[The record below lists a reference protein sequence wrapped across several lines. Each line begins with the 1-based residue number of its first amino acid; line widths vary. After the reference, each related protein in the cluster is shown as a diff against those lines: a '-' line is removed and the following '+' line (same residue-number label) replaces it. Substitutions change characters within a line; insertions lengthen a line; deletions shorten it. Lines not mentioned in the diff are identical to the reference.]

1 MANEKTARAIWE
13 GDLMSGSGRV
23 STGSGVLSDEG
34 MTWSAR
40 ADDAEGVSPE
50 ELIAAAHATCVSM
63 ALAHA
68 LAEEGHAPA
77 RLETEATATF
87 DKTEAG
93 FRFTAIKLAIEGE
106 VEGIDGV
113 AFLEAAEAAKENCPV
128 SQALKGNVEIS
139 VEATLSSPSPSRSG

>member
-68 LAEEGHAPA
+68 LAEQGHAPA

-93 FRFTAIKLAIEGE
+93 FRFTAIKLTIEGE
-106 VEGIDGV
+106 VEGIDDG
-113 AFLEAAEAAKENCPV
+113 AFREAAEGAKDNCPV

>member
-1 MANEKTARAIWE
+1 
-13 GDLMSGSGRV
+13 
-23 STGSGVLSDEG
+23 
-34 MTWSAR
+34 
-40 ADDAEGVSPE
+40 VSPE

-68 LAEEGHAPA
+68 LAEQGHAPA